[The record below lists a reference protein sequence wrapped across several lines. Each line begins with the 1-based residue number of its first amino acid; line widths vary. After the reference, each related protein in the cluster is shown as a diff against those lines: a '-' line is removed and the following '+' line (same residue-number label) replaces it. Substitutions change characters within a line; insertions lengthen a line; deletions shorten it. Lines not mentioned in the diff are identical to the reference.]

1 MSCSCTKKLNT
12 VSYKGIR
19 IIDKDSKTLPF
30 QICPYCAFKH
40 LAYAFII
47 APKDQYQCIGEL
59 YLAFKHLENTFPQI
73 SSKIISL
80 INLILSKK
88 YQHIPM
94 KFILTIADEVHQLA
108 IKYKEQNQNLPET
121 SSNIDFDKEITNK
134 FIVYICAANQ
144 LFSHQQGYKDIN
156 YKYVLGLL
164 QLAIDYAPNEDKKVY
179 TRSAWKMIEN
189 GEAINILD
197 ILQ

>member
-1 MSCSCTKKLNT
+1 MSCSCSKNIKN
-12 VSYKGIR
+12 VSYKGIKV
-19 IIDKDSKTLPF
+19 IDKDSKTLPF

-59 YLAFKHLENTFPQI
+59 YLAFKHLENTFPDI
-73 SSKIISL
+73 SKEIIDL

-88 YQHIPM
+88 YNHVPM
-94 KFILTIADEVHQLA
+94 KYILKLEDKVHNLA

-121 SSNIDFDKEITNK
+121 SSNIDFDKEITDK

-144 LFSHQQGYKDIN
+144 LYNHQQGYKDIN

-164 QLAIDYAPNEDKKVY
+164 QLAVDYAPSEQKKIQ

-189 GEAINILD
+189 RQSINILD
-197 ILQ
+197 ILK